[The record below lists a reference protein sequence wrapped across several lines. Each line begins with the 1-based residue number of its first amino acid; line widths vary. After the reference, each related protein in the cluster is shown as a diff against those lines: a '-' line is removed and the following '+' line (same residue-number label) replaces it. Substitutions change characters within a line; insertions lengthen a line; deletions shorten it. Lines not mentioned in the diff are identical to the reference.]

1 MLWAGTKFISQ
12 MAPTTSAQFPVL
24 AHEKNDLYSF
34 EVIRLVSATSVV
46 GWAKETAIKREIF

>member
-1 MLWAGTKFISQ
+1 MFWAGTKFISQ

-24 AHEKNDLYSF
+24 AWMKRMTFSF
-34 EVIRLVSATSVV
+34 EVIRLASATSAV

>member
-1 MLWAGTKFISQ
+1 MFWAGTRFISQ

-24 AHEKNDLYSF
+24 AHEKNDLSF